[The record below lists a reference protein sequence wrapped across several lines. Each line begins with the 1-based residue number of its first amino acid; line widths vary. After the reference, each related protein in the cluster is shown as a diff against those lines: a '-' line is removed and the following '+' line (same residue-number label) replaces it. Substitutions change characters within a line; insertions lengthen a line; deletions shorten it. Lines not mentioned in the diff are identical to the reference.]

1 MDFYGFAPIL
11 AIFYSTFHPTEG
23 PRVEVQVPRNSI
35 VPDTESLDQP
45 GALVAFNAVKNYV
58 IPKPPLCNR
67 VVTIKSDAYRVSS
80 YPVHIYSNEYA
91 RNSFI
96 FNFAFVFSYESSSG
110 AYDAAIRRI
119 GKMFEALEIQSKL
132 LSARPDIVFID
143 NIIQQLFQDL
153 NNYSECLV
161 AINDSNAI
169 NIKLFPIFPSPP
181 DLRASYVPIATV
193 RLEQM
198 VDENWD
204 PTMEKIVPFINGINS
219 IRRIADLAD
228 ADYNLTKDCIQQLMY
243 YRCIII
249 VDLFQFSNIYAPTSD
264 IGDFI
269 EDADMGRECQVYVFS
284 PAGTLGGIM
293 PAPGL
298 NRKRHMSRTSLFSNE
313 LSTSFR
319 QRYERQMRDQGH
331 LSIPPLSSSATSALS
346 TSSSSSLSQRSN
358 SFSSSHSMS
367 GTVPSVVQL
376 FKLYKSLHQGQTL
389 GDWYAENQKELLNID
404 IRRFITFGVIKGII
418 YRAHSY
424 PILEGITPFN
434 RNRHVQDVTATPRG
448 GRRRVGLG
456 PDQERV
462 KKEEVDSVLA
472 KLVKQPKNFDAISTA
487 LQLPKE
493 DVEKVLSSEGEW
505 AIVTA

>member
-35 VPDTESLDQP
+35 VADSESLDQP
-45 GALVAFNAVKNYV
+45 GALVAFNNVKNYV

-67 VVTIKSDAYRVSS
+67 VVTVKSHEYRVSS

-110 AYDAAIRRI
+110 AYDAAIRRM

-219 IRRIADLAD
+219 IKRIAVLAD
-228 ADYNLTKDCIQQLMY
+228 ADYSLTKDCIQQLMY

-269 EDADMGRECQVYVFS
+269 EDSDMGRECQAYVFS
-284 PAGTLGGIM
+284 PSGTLGGLM

-298 NRKRHMSRTSLFSNE
+298 NRKRMSRTSLFSNE

-331 LSIPPLSSSATSALS
+331 LNIPQLSSSATSALS

-358 SFSSSHSMS
+358 SFSSSHSLS

-389 GDWYAENQKELLNID
+389 GDWYAENQKELVNID

-434 RNRHVQDVTATPRG
+434 RNRHVQETTATPRG
-448 GRRRVGLG
+448 GRRRIILA
-456 PDQERV
+456 PDHERL
-462 KKEEVDSVLA
+462 KKEKVDSMLG
-472 KLVKQPKNFDAISTA
+472 KLVKQPKNFDSISTT

-493 DVEKVLSSEGEW
+493 DVEKILSSEGEW